1 MMAATH
7 VVQMAT
13 ADLFAT
19 VNTPAPA
26 SAPVKVPPTGLLV
39 TNHLNL
45 MYMLA
50 AGLVMPPAGFGDKY
64 YRDTLECFPGWIAL
78 FLDKPPRDAIAL
90 STSEAGHLKAVVV
103 RIDLSGLSGKLTAIG
118 EGGVRELHFPD
129 QLDGTERV
137 LLVPAPLSTS
147 RIESIVFQSS
157 DDKKTCERDAKEFG
171 NVPLEDFG
179 RTTRKLLFTK
189 APDTPWR
196 PGEGPAE
203 RAVPLERPLAAG
215 GVMAMLLLFGN
226 LGERAVHA
234 CRGAFDPAG
243 GEQGPA
249 GDHPILAGLETWI
262 GEGTAP
268 LPPPVDAESDRI
280 ALQNRF
286 QARLFWEA
294 VECLV
299 KWRESGGA
307 GSTENV
313 LLDHLAQAATI
324 LDPRL
329 QAGARKLRDTLE
341 SLTGLAEA
349 TASELFDRHDTALAH
364 ALTLFFLRR
373 DCADLFD
380 YRSDRLGEADWLA
393 AAILFGVR
401 DGWMSLPLR
410 LRGQP
415 GLSAAVSHRMA
426 RMSHRIA
433 ATGLDLGDPPARV
446 RPLRELLCD
455 GSAWRAGQKAAAL
468 DLART
473 QKWDCVHT
481 RINLRPGEYRLTVK
495 GGSTVIELPGDP
507 RIEPQVDRGRF
518 LELLAETR
526 LDPKAE
532 EKARKQLRG

>member
-1 MMAATH
+1 
-7 VVQMAT
+7 MAT

-19 VNTPAPA
+19 VNSPAPA

-64 YRDTLECFPGWIAL
+64 YRDTLECFPGWIPL
-78 FLDKPPRDAIAL
+78 FLDKPPKDAIA
-90 STSEAGHLKAVVV
+90 SSASEAGHLKAVVV
-103 RIDLSGLSGKLTAIG
+103 RIGLSGIAGNVVGIG
-118 EGGVRELHFPD
+118 DRGARELHFPD

-137 LLVPAPLSTS
+137 LLVPAPLPTPW
-147 RIESIVFQSS
+147 IESVTFQSVA
-157 DDKKTCERDAKEFG
+157 DKRACEADAKDFG
-171 NVPLEDFG
+171 NVPLEDFK
-179 RTTRKLLFTK
+179 RASSKVLFTK
-189 APDTPWR
+189 APDTPWP

-203 RAVPLERPLAAG
+203 RVVPLERPLAAG

-226 LGERAVHA
+226 LGDSSVGA
-234 CRGAFDPAG
+234 CRSAFDPAG
-243 GEQGPA
+243 EEWGPA
-249 GDHPILAGLETWI
+249 HEHPILAGLETWFR
-262 GEGTAP
+262 EGTAP
-268 LPPPVDAESDRI
+268 LPPPVGAESDRF
-280 ALQNRF
+280 ALQRRF

-299 KWRESGGA
+299 KWREGGRP
-307 GSTENV
+307 GSTEDVV
-313 LLDHLAQAATI
+313 LDYLEQAATV

-341 SLTGLAEA
+341 SLTGLGDA
-349 TASELFDRHDTALAH
+349 TASELFERHDTALAH

-380 YRSDRLGEADWLA
+380 YRSDRLGEADWLV

-401 DGWMSLPLR
+401 DGWMSLPLQ
-410 LRGQP
+410 LRDHP
-415 GLSAAVSHRMA
+415 GLAAAVSHRMA

-433 ATGLDLGDPPARV
+433 GTGLDLGEPPARV
-446 RPLRELLCD
+446 RPLRELLGD
-455 GSAWRAGQKAAAL
+455 GSVWRAGERTAAL
-468 DLART
+468 ELAKS

-481 RINLRPGEYRLTVK
+481 RINLGPGEYRLTVK
-495 GGSTVIELPGDP
+495 GGSTVIELPGEP
-507 RIEPQVDRGRF
+507 RIEPEVERGRF

-526 LDPKAE
+526 LDPRAE
-532 EKARKQLRG
+532 GKARKKLRG